1 MKVNQIFSLLFLGTL
16 LLNSCNSSNKEVDN
30 TIPKDFEEISW
41 KDYSRIIG
49 LLSIKY
55 ETNNKVTKEII
66 FEYLRIHS
74 PLEYYDLTFYEE
86 IKDTTVFDYLL
97 KPKETVLKTINRI
110 SVTSELQKQTISCI
124 LFDFEIWR
132 KLNQIE
138 KEMDCNTPQFLDHWL
153 S

>member
-1 MKVNQIFSLLFLGTL
+1 MKVNQIFSLLFFCAL
-16 LLNSCNSSNKEVDN
+16 LLNGCNSSNKETDN

-41 KDYSRIIG
+41 KDYNRIIG

-55 ETNNKVTKEII
+55 ETNTAVTKEII
-66 FEYLRIHS
+66 LEYLRINS
-74 PLEYYDLTFYEE
+74 PFEYFDLTFFEE
-86 IKDTTVFDYLL
+86 EKDTTVFDYMLN
-97 KPKETVLKTINRI
+97 PKETILETINRI

-138 KEMDCNTPQFLDHWL
+138 KEMDDLYFSTD
-153 S
+153 